1 MSVRRRVLYV
11 LCFVTLALVAAVTV
25 DRLVAPSIA
34 PLLVLVVV
42 VATLAGAAGLAHRR
56 AWPAALVLLPLGAY
70 LVARLAVP
78 LPPEVDGFGGQL
90 GFYADQI
97 RSAAEVYARR
107 KTPLDLG
114 RAPEVMLLMALL
126 VYAATGL
133 AAFLAL
139 SLRRVLPALAVLM
152 VLIGFAFTVDDAERV
167 VWLPVAFLLLAGGLL
182 MLSRSLERRRWRPGD
197 LLAGGAT
204 ALAAAVL
211 AFSLLGV
218 TSVSASKPWW
228 DWRAWGQSPGTQS
241 LVFNWMLNYPELL
254 DREHE
259 VPALRVTSPVP
270 SYWRANALDDF
281 NGTAWLSRRSSE
293 WQVWSGGSV
302 DGRFT
307 YELPRIDRVQE
318 PGRAREPG
326 AGEDGEAGAEQSGG
340 GTEVTATFRI
350 ESISSDHFF
359 TIGLPTRLVVA
370 EPVSVHATQEQ
381 ALRTDRPLRPGFEYT
396 ITAVVPEVSAQDLVG
411 QGRDYPADARR
422 HLGLPFPRL
431 DELTERAATSGTGT
445 DVVGAT
451 PRALW
456 QETMT
461 GVSLRREWQDLYD
474 LNERIVTGASDPYQ
488 VALLIERHLR
498 SGYAYTLSPPA
509 TGYQSPYAAFLF
521 ATQTGYCQHFAGA
534 MAILLRFNGI
544 PARVAVGFT
553 TGGLVAEETYA
564 VDTTNAHA
572 WVEAYFPRSG
582 WVTFDPTPGSSLPG
596 TGASSSSVEFADPF
610 PATTA
615 GETEETADTAAA
627 EREEARGAL
636 EDSSEAG
643 AADGAASS
651 GERPAWLV
659 WASSLAAA
667 LVVWPFG
674 RAGLRRWRARGTRR
688 GDHGTRLRASLGLL
702 RADLADHGV
711 AVPDSDTLQETA
723 QLLEE
728 RLGLDA
734 RDEASRAEAVL
745 YGGREATAE
754 DVASIA
760 ALRRELQRRLRARR
774 SRLQTLA
781 AAYGLRRRPRRLTGP
796 GTRGAGARP

>member
-42 VATLAGAAGLAHRR
+42 VAALAGAAGLAHRR

-78 LPPEVDGFGGQL
+78 LPPEVDGFGAQL

-97 RSAAEVYARR
+97 RSAAEIYARR

-114 RAPEVMLLMALL
+114 RAPEVELLMVLL
-126 VYAATGL
+126 VYAASGL

-139 SLRRVLPALAVLM
+139 SLRRVLPAMAVLM

-167 VWLPVAFLLLAGGLL
+167 LWLPVAFLLLAGGLL

-307 YELPRIDRVQE
+307 YELPRLD
-318 PGRAREPG
+318 PAPDLGKDDG
-326 AGEDGEAGAEQSGG
+326 GEASGEQSGG

-359 TIGLPTRLVVA
+359 TIGMPTRLVVA

-431 DELTERAATSGTGT
+431 DELTERAATSGVGT

-456 QETMT
+456 QETMN

-615 GETEETADTAAA
+615 GETEETAATATA

-643 AADGAASS
+643 AADGAAS
-651 GERPAWLV
+651 GGRRPAWLV
-659 WASSLAAA
+659 WTATLTAA

-674 RAGLRRWRARGTRR
+674 RAGLRRWRTRGARR
-688 GDHGTRLRASLGLL
+688 GEHGARLRASLGLL

-734 RDEASRAEAVL
+734 RAETTRAEAVL

-754 DVASIA
+754 DVARIA

-774 SRLQTLA
+774 SRLRTLA
-781 AAYGLRRRPRRLTGP
+781 AAYGLRRRPRRLRGP
-796 GTRGAGARP
+796 DTPGYGARS